1 MQRSTKKFL
10 ARLWVVLGAAG
21 LVPQAASALD
31 RLPPLR
37 IGLIA
42 PLSGSSADFGNSM
55 RLGAELAVNE
65 INEYGGLLGRPVE
78 LVVRDDAARPEVG
91 RQAAEDLVLKQRVDF
106 TLGFCNT
113 GVALAALDV
122 FQRANHVLMVPCAQG
137 TAVTAAYPPMDS
149 YIFRLAVSDR
159 MNAEFLAS
167 EVVQRRGLS
176 RPAILADQTPYGEGG
191 VQDLTAEFKA
201 RGVAPV
207 YVGRFDLGTGSLMA
221 EVGAARKAGADA
233 LVVYTVG
240 PGQATAVLARNQ
252 LGWRVPYFGPWTLSF
267 RSVLENAGAQALEGT
282 MMTQTIIK
290 DGGSERR
297 SGFIARYMRH
307 SRESRIG
314 SLMAAAQAY
323 DAVHLMLRAVFASK
337 GEPRGPALK
346 AALENLHRSHY
357 GVVTTYTRPFSS
369 LDHEAFSSRM
379 IWLGTWRDGEIQF
392 QYPDDAKLSAMVR
405 RKE

>member
-1 MQRSTKKFL
+1 MRRSFEKLF
-10 ARLWVVLGAAG
+10 ARLLLALGAAA
-21 LVPQAASALD
+21 LVPQAACALD
-31 RLPPLR
+31 RLPSLR

-42 PLSGSSADFGNSM
+42 PLSGSSGDFGNSM
-55 RLGAELAVNE
+55 RFGAEMAVNE

-78 LVVRDDAARPEVG
+78 LVTRDDAGHPETG
-91 RQAAEDLVLKQRVDF
+91 RRVAEDLVLNQRVDF

-137 TAVTAAYPPMDS
+137 SAVTAAYPPKDS
-149 YIFRLAVSDR
+149 YVFRLAVSDL

-167 EVVQRRGLS
+167 EMVLRRGLTK
-176 RPAILADQTPYGEGG
+176 PAILADQTPYGEGG
-191 VQDLTAEFKA
+191 VRDLTAEFKA
-201 RGVAPV
+201 RGVTPV
-207 YVGRFDLGTGSLMA
+207 FVGRFDLSTGSLMA
-221 EVGAARKAGADA
+221 EVSAARKAGADA

-240 PGQATAVLARNQ
+240 PGHARAVQARSQ
-252 LGWRVPYFGPWTLSF
+252 LGWRVPYFGSWTLSF
-267 RSVLENAGAQALEGT
+267 RSVLELAGAQALEGT

-290 DGGSERR
+290 DGGTERR
-297 SGFIARYMRH
+297 SGFISRYMRH

-323 DAVHLMLRAVFASK
+323 DAVHLMLRAVFATK

-346 AALENLHRSHY
+346 SALENLDRSHY

-369 LDHEAFSSRM
+369 TDHEAFSSRM
-379 IWLGTWRDGEIQF
+379 IWMGTWRDGQVQF

-405 RKE
+405 RKQ

>member
-1 MQRSTKKFL
+1 MRSSLTKLFVQL
-10 ARLWVVLGAAG
+10 LVVAAAG
-21 LVPQAASALD
+21 ACSAQAARALD

-37 IGLIA
+37 VGLIA

-55 RLGAELAVNE
+55 RFGAELAVNE

-78 LVVRDDAARPEVG
+78 LVIRDDAGQPEAG
-91 RQAAEDLVLKQRVDF
+91 RQGAEDLVLKEKVDF

-113 GVALAALDV
+113 GVALAALEV
-122 FQRANHVLMVPCAQG
+122 FQRARHVLMVPCAQG
-137 TAVTAAYPPMDS
+137 TAVTAAYPAKDS
-149 YIFRLAVSDR
+149 FIFRLGVSDR

-167 EVVQRRGLS
+167 EIAQRRGFS

-191 VQDLTAEFKA
+191 VRDLTAELKV

-207 YVGRFDLGTGSLMA
+207 YVGRFDLATGSLAA
-221 EVGAARKAGADA
+221 EMGAARKAGADA

-240 PGQATAVLARNQ
+240 PGHAKAVLARQQ

-267 RSVLENAGAQALEGT
+267 RSVLELAGAPALEGT
-282 MMTQTIIK
+282 MMAQTIIK
-290 DGGSERR
+290 DGESERR

-307 SRESRIG
+307 SHEARIG

-323 DAVHLMLRAVFASK
+323 DAVHLALRAAIATK

-346 AALENLHRSHY
+346 AALENLERSHY
-357 GVVTTYTRPFSS
+357 GVVTTYTRPYSET
-369 LDHEAFSSRM
+369 DHEAFSSRM
-379 IWLGTWRDGEIQF
+379 IWLGTWRDGDIHF
-392 QYPDDAKLSAMVR
+392 QYADDAKLSAMVR
-405 RKE
+405 RKQ

>member
-1 MQRSTKKFL
+1 MRRSLTKRL
-10 ARLWVVLGAAG
+10 AQLLVIVGAAG
-21 LVPQAASALD
+21 LGPQVACALD

-55 RLGAELAVNE
+55 RFGAELAVNE

-78 LVVRDDAARPEVG
+78 LVVRDDAGRPEAG
-91 RQAAEDLVLKQRVDF
+91 RQGAEDLVLKEKVDF

-113 GVALAALDV
+113 GVAMAALDV
-122 FQRANHVLMVPCAQG
+122 FQRASHVLMVPCAQG
-137 TAVTAAYPPMDS
+137 SAVTATYPAKDS
-149 YIFRLAVSDR
+149 FIFRLAVSDR

-167 EVVQRRGLS
+167 EIVQRRGFS
-176 RPAILADQTPYGEGG
+176 KPAILADQTPYGEGG

-201 RGVAPV
+201 RGVVPV
-207 YVGRFDLGTGSLMA
+207 YVGRFDLGTGSLVA
-221 EVGAARKAGADA
+221 ELGAARKAGADS
-233 LVVYTVG
+233 LVVYSVG
-240 PGQATAVLARNQ
+240 PGQATAVQARNR

-267 RSVLENAGAQALEGT
+267 RSVLEIAGAPALEGT

-290 DGGSERR
+290 NGESERR

-307 SRESRIG
+307 SREPRIG

-323 DAVHLMLRAVFASK
+323 DGVHLVLRAAFASK

-346 AALENLHRSHY
+346 AALENLERSHH
-357 GVVTTYTRPFSS
+357 GVVTTYTRPYSS
-369 LDHEAFSSRM
+369 ADHEAFSPRM

-405 RKE
+405 RKQ